1 MTTCPCPK
9 LDYTKLVPLSIS
21 EYINPVAY
29 RLDLPPHY
37 HIHDVFHVSLWEV
50 YHPLVLPR
58 RQPARP
64 RPIKLESG
72 NVYEVEEIL
81 GSKRLHRNSIIW
93 YVGKDS

>member
-37 HIHDVFHVSLWEV
+37 HIHDVFHVSLLEV
-50 YHPLVLPR
+50 YHPSVLPGQQHVRPPPIEWEFGNEYKVEKILNSKLLR
-58 RQPARP
+58 R
-64 RPIKLESG
+64 KLYYL
-72 NVYEVEEIL
+72 VC
-81 GSKRLHRNSIIW
+81 
-93 YVGKDS
+93 